1 MKDSI
6 DKILLDRLIYLQ
18 IILVVPL
25 MIFLLPLFL
34 FPESMP
40 EAYWEIFTSISPY
53 LYNDAATGFLK
64 PALGL
69 FENPIFIF
77 SSFILWIACYAL
89 LLTSKKTGV
98 QLFYILIGIDI
109 FYVIYGG
116 DQIYT
121 PLLGLVEYIA
131 VIAQGMTLYLVTFS
145 SIKNS
150 FK

>member
-1 MKDSI
+1 MKDST

-25 MIFLLPLFL
+25 MIFLLPLIL

-40 EAYWEIFTSISPY
+40 EYYWEIFTSISPY
-53 LYNDAATGFLK
+53 LYNDAGTSFLK

-69 FENPIFIF
+69 LENPIFIF
-77 SSFILWIACYAL
+77 SSFILWITCYAL